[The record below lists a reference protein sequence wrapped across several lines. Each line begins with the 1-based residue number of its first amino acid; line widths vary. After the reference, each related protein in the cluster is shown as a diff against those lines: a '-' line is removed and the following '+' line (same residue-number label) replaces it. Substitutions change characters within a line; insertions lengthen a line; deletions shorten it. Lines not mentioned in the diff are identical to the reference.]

1 MADGTTDQQTQQDQ
15 TQVATKTNSDGQAD
29 GQQANQDQ
37 NQNQDQTTDT
47 TLMDGKGKADETG
60 KAQGAPEKYEFVA
73 PEGQEFDAEFIKSYE
88 ATARELDLPQDKA
101 QKIIDKISP
110 VLQERQIA
118 QLNAIREEW
127 AESSRTDKEFGGEKI
142 EENMAIAKKALDQ
155 FGTPELKDLMNK
167 SGLGNHPEMIRFFYR
182 AGKTISPDTFVGG
195 TKEGK
200 TGPMDFNT
208 LADKLYSK

>member
-1 MADGTTDQQTQQDQ
+1 MPDETQQQDQ
-15 TQVATKTNSDGQAD
+15 TQVATNTNSDGQGSGQAD
-29 GQQANQDQ
+29 DQARGDQ
-37 NQNQDQTTDT
+37 NTDT
-47 TLMDGKGKADETG
+47 TLMDDKGQADDTG

-73 PEGQEFDAEFIKSYE
+73 PEGQEFDAEFIKAYE

-118 QLNAIREEW
+118 QLNAIRAEW

-142 EENMAIAKKALDQ
+142 EENLAVAKKALDQ
-155 FGTPELKDLMNK
+155 FGSPELKDLMNK

-182 AGKTISPDTFVGG
+182 AGKSISPDTFVGG

-200 TGPMDFNT
+200 TEPMDFNT